1 LKIALCV
8 SVPNGGEEFLKL
20 LADTAARLASGKHE
34 IGIDFTCHGE
44 QQRGLTETC
53 GLKLPVYR
61 SHIVPREE
69 RRYLH
74 ANSVTH
80 SRCVNALFASV
91 EADVA
96 VICDFD
102 MALVCRNWDQF
113 LAQRVAEQEIAFFG
127 APYSADAGFNFRLP
141 QLSIFARKYQGQPN
155 CMFAAFSPRR
165 LRSISDRLC
174 DFAST
179 FGDPHSIPIRFIATP
194 EESRC
199 FGLPVGSFQY
209 IDTGSRIP
217 QLIARHG
224 LTHQT
229 LERRVKTYMVLR
241 SARFPDNYPAFL
253 YPEEYLH
260 QGVPFVVHFR
270 KGASKSTE
278 DGYGPDLFKRDIDA
292 WIAAL
297 PEKDA
302 SLVGAAPGA

>member
-1 LKIALCV
+1 VKIALCV
-8 SVPNGGEEFLKL
+8 SVPNGGEEFLKF
-20 LADTAARLASGKHE
+20 LADTAARLASGRHE
-34 IGIDFTCHGE
+34 IGIDFTCHTE
-44 QQRGLTETC
+44 QQRGLTEAC
-53 GLKLPVYR
+53 GLKFPVYR

-69 RRYLH
+69 RLFLH

-102 MALVCRNWDQF
+102 MALVYRNWDEF
-113 LAQRVAEQEIAFFG
+113 LVQRIATQEVAFFG

-141 QLSIFARKYQGQPN
+141 QLSVFARKYQGQPN
-155 CMFAAFSPRR
+155 CMFVAFSPRR

-174 DFAST
+174 DFACT
-179 FGDPHSIPIRFIATP
+179 FGDPRSIPIRFIATL

-199 FGLPVGSFQY
+199 FGLPVGSFQH

-217 QLIARHG
+217 QLISQHG

-229 LERRVKTYMVLR
+229 LERRVKTYAVLK
-241 SARFPDNYPAFL
+241 SARFPNNYPAFL

-260 QGVPFVVHFR
+260 EGVPLVVHFR
-270 KGASKSTE
+270 KGASKSTH
-278 DGYGPDLFKRDIDA
+278 DGYRPSAFRQDVDT

-297 PEKDA
+297 PAKDPLA
-302 SLVGAAPGA
+302 MEQRGV